1 MNIFRN
7 SKSKGLENNQDQH
20 GEETVHKETQFHE
33 ETNDFIQDMS
43 KLLAETVKQHH
54 IVDNE
59 HDVLGQLFQKVKI
72 HMNEISDLTKNTNG
86 LTDRLYSEGNNLIGI
101 TEDTVKK
108 SYEGKD
114 AIEEMVEI
122 IKSLEKENR
131 NNTESIYELARK
143 FSQVNE
149 VVQLITN
156 IASQTNLLA
165 LNAAIE
171 AARAGEQGKGFAV
184 VSGEIK
190 KLAEMTKQ
198 STKDISSLIGSI
210 EDETKIVLNN
220 SGKSNEVIARG
231 VRASGN
237 AAEKIEESLSSV
249 AKVEQ
254 EVKGVMEILIDQ
266 KSHIE
271 NMSNEIVDID
281 EILKV
286 TSETIINHIEAA
298 SVVDRQL
305 EEIKNT
311 VNTL

>member
-7 SKSKGLENNQDQH
+7 RKSKGLENNQDQH
-20 GEETVHKETQFHE
+20 GEEAVHKET
-33 ETNDFIQDMS
+33 NNFIQDMS

-59 HDVLGQLFQKVKI
+59 HDVLGHLFQKVKI
-72 HMNEISDLTKNTNG
+72 HMNEISDLTKNTND
-86 LTDRLYSEGNNLIGI
+86 LTDRLYSEGNNLIEI

-131 NNTESIYELARK
+131 NNTESIHELARRFTK
-143 FSQVNE
+143 VNE

-171 AARAGEQGKGFAV
+171 AARAGEHGKGFAV

-231 VRASGN
+231 VIASGN

-254 EVKGVMEILIDQ
+254 EVKGVMDILIDQ

-271 NMSNEIVDID
+271 NMSNEIVDVD
-281 EILKV
+281 EILKI